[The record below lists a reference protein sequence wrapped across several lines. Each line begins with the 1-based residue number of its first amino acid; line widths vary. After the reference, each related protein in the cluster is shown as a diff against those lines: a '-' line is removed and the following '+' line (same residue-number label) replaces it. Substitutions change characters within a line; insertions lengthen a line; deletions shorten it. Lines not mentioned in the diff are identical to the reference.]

1 MLLEMRVA
9 DLGVIE
15 EVSILLGPGLTAVTG
30 ETGAGKTLIV
40 GAIELL
46 LGGRADPSIVRPGSD
61 EAVVEG
67 RFLTGDDEVLV
78 RRVVPRDGR
87 SRAYLDGQLAT
98 AAALADLGSS
108 LVDLHGQHAHQNLLA
123 GPAQRA
129 ALDRFGGVDLA
140 PLHDAVESLA
150 AIDIELESVGGDE
163 RARAREIDLLR
174 YQVAELDDAAIEDPD
189 EDDRLAAEA
198 AILADAGAHR
208 EAAGAALVLLDGD
221 GPVSEALAS
230 ALGHLVERP
239 PFSDLADRLAG
250 MGADLADLSAS
261 LRVLAET
268 VEEDPARLDEVGERR
283 RLLAEFRRK
292 YGNSL
297 VEVMDYHRDA
307 AERLAGLL
315 DHDARAAVLDAERVA
330 AEAARVEAAG
340 VVRDARRR
348 AAPDLA
354 ARIESYLRE
363 LAMPTASIGVSVD
376 GEAGDD
382 VVILLA
388 ANSGAALLPLSKVA
402 SGGELAR
409 AMLAVRRVLTASPP
423 TQVFD
428 EVDAG
433 IGGEVAH
440 AVGASLAELATHSQV
455 LVVTHLAQV
464 AAYAHSQV
472 TVTKRDDGEMT
483 VATATV
489 LGDDERV
496 VELSRMLSGSPE
508 SGTAQDHA
516 VELLAAA
523 SASREA

>member
-1 MLLEMRVA
+1 VLLEMHVT

-15 EVSILLGPGLTAVTG
+15 EVSILFGPGLTAVTG

-46 LGGRADPSIVRPGSD
+46 LGGRADPSMVRPGAD

-67 RFLTGDDEVLV
+67 RFLTGDDEILI
-78 RRVVPRDGR
+78 RRVVPHEGR

-98 AAALADLGSS
+98 ASALADLGSC
-108 LVDLHGQHAHQNLLA
+108 LVDLHGQHAHQSLLA

-140 PLHDAVESLA
+140 PLHATLEALA
-150 AIDIELESVGGDE
+150 TIDTELESVGGDE

-189 EDDRLAAEA
+189 EDDRLASEA

-208 EAAGAALVLLDGD
+208 EAAGAALALLDGD
-221 GPVSEALAS
+221 GPVSEALAV
-230 ALGHLVERP
+230 ALGHLAERS
-239 PFSDLADRLAG
+239 PFSGLVDQLSGL
-250 MGADLADLSAS
+250 GADLADLSGA
-261 LRVLAET
+261 LRSLAET
-268 VEEDPARLDEVGERR
+268 VEEDPVRLDEVGERR
-283 RLLAEFRRK
+283 RLLAELRRK

-297 VEVMDYHRDA
+297 VEVMDYHSEV
-307 AERLAGLL
+307 AERLASLL

-330 AEAARVEAAG
+330 AEAARRAAAN

-354 ARIESYLRE
+354 ARIESHLHE
-363 LAMPTASIGVSVD
+363 LAMPTASMGVSVE

-382 VVILLA
+382 VVLLLA
-388 ANSGAALLPLSKVA
+388 ANSGAPLLPLSKVA

-409 AMLAVRRVLTASPP
+409 AMLAVRRVLTVSPP

-440 AVGASLAELATHSQV
+440 AVGASLAELTAQSQV

-464 AAYAHSQV
+464 AAYAHNQIA
-472 TVTKRDDGEMT
+472 VTKYDDGET
-483 VATATV
+483 AVANATV
-489 LGDDERV
+489 LSDEERV

-508 SGTAQDHA
+508 SGTARDHA
-516 VELLAAA
+516 VELLVAA
-523 SASREA
+523 SVSRDA